1 MLLLFHVMTFVHG
14 SCEFVLF
21 KEKNKSI
28 WSQFL
33 SLKGPTKK
41 NLANLATF
49 LKYLIKKNISTSI
62 LSFSLPQSKPIM
74 VSNQIDDMKS
84 SIIVAKKAIFFFR
97 IERQEWFVF

>member
-41 NLANLATF
+41 NLANLAIF
-49 LKYLIKKNISTSI
+49 LKYLIKNKNKY
-62 LSFSLPQSKPIM
+62 FHSLIFT
-74 VSNQIDDMKS
+74 S
-84 SIIVAKKAIFFFR
+84 SIKTNNGFKLDWRYEIKYNCGEKGHFF
-97 IERQEWFVF
+97 